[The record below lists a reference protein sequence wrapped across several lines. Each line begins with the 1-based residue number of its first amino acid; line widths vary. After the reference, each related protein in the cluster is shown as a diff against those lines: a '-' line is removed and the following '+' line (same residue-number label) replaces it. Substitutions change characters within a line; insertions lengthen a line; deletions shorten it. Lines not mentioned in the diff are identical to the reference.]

1 MAQIHK
7 IFHSLIIFLFLFV
20 FVTNSS
26 KSFFKLVQICFYI
39 LIIHNISSSCQ
50 YVTFLL
56 ILFDSRSWISVR
68 TLCNISVCKRIYVS
82 WYIYLLCFDNWQKC
96 ICMWSEGLQCK
107 KKKISRQFKFWV
119 EFIYLKIWIDLQNC
133 SSFIRMKKIY
143 RRIERK

>member
-1 MAQIHK
+1 MFWLPRIWVNQLPQLWKGRIDPGAKWRKIKKLHK
-7 IFHSLIIFLFLFV
+7 NH
-20 FVTNSS
+20 NHQ
-26 KSFFKLVQICFYI
+26 FFAVCGEFGYSIKL
-39 LIIHNISSSCQ
+39 HA
-50 YVTFLL
+50 
-56 ILFDSRSWISVR
+56 W
-68 TLCNISVCKRIYVS
+68 ISVCKRIYVS

-133 SSFIRMKKIY
+133 SSFIRMKKIN